1 MGQFGSMG
9 NFALPSLGGAGAAGM
24 GGVGAAGQAGA
35 LPKGHGRRHSVNT
48 SNGNKRETNINQAFS
63 FPAGSNNPT
72 QQLGGG
78 VSSGLA
84 EPMAHADN
92 SEGDFGHAGGPQHGQ
107 GRQFGHGRRESRG
120 SIGSLAGWGSNS
132 NIVTQS
138 SVPVNQTNVT
148 DLAQAQVQLQQLTQY
163 RASAGHSRVPS
174 FGMQQLQGTPG
185 GPGAQARKS
194 LFAPYLPAASIPP
207 LLQTGKLVIGT
218 LRVNKRNRSD
228 AYVATDVLDADV
240 FICGSKDRNRALE
253 GDVVAVELLD
263 VDDVWGTKKEKEEK
277 KRKKEENTA
286 YDPRFQQQLR
296 KQDKKKDDVE
306 VEGQGLTLFEDEE
319 VTDDQKPT
327 YAGHVVAVVE
337 RQAGQLFAGTL
348 GILRPSS
355 AATKEKQ
362 DAERRERDGIDV
374 RGADPSFRPKIIWFK
389 PIDKRV
395 PLVAIP
401 ADQAPQGFLDTPDQ
415 YINTLFVACIK
426 RWPITS
432 LHPFGSLVEELGE
445 IGNIEAETNA
455 LLKDCGFTDET
466 FSENVAKCLPPVPWT
481 IPQTEIDA
489 RKDFRQCRVFTI
501 DPETARDLDDALH
514 VNKLDDGTFEV
525 GVHIADVSHF
535 VKPNTALDREARR
548 RATTVYLVQRASP
561 MLPEILSS
569 TLCSLQPGE
578 DRLTFSA
585 VFRMTDEGRVLST
598 WFGKSVIKSASKLA
612 YAHAQTAIETGKLP
626 EGIKIHDDHDPEGIA
641 TDIKLLDDMAR
652 QMRARRF
659 NEGALRIDNV
669 KLSFALD
676 ADGRPD
682 DCKVYARL
690 DSHSLIEEFMLL
702 ANQAVAQKIASGLPD
717 QALLR
722 RHEAPIG
729 RRIEG
734 FTKRASR
741 LGYDFD
747 VASAGT
753 LMKSFGKLTQEDPEL
768 VLRMLATK
776 AMLQAKYI
784 CSGMFD
790 IAQYQHYALNIPIY
804 THFTSPIRRY
814 ADVIVHRQLE
824 AALCDNPEGRFLM
837 DSEAV
842 SKVAQHCNTKKAAAK
857 LAQEQ
862 SQHLFLCTLISDL
875 TQKYGPVRRQAS
887 VIGVLDQA
895 FDVVVEDFGIEKRV
909 HVDQM
914 PIESH
919 VHDERSNTLQLYWK
933 KGVDVIRYLAENK
946 GDPHLQR
953 IKQTAEKHAQLM
965 EASSQSVQAE
975 SALFEDDDEEDEA
988 EEGQIVE
995 VQGGAGTAKGRGAS
1009 VQRQKSANA
1018 KKEELKFEGYE
1029 ETSAGHCIQ
1038 TVKEL
1043 QTMPVIV
1050 SADLTVCPPVIIVYA
1065 VNPSCF

>member
-1 MGQFGSMG
+1 
-9 NFALPSLGGAGAAGM
+9 
-24 GGVGAAGQAGA
+24 
-35 LPKGHGRRHSVNT
+35 
-48 SNGNKRETNINQAFS
+48 
-63 FPAGSNNPT
+63 
-72 QQLGGG
+72 
-78 VSSGLA
+78 
-84 EPMAHADN
+84 
-92 SEGDFGHAGGPQHGQ
+92 
-107 GRQFGHGRRESRG
+107 
-120 SIGSLAGWGSNS
+120 
-132 NIVTQS
+132 
-138 SVPVNQTNVT
+138 
-148 DLAQAQVQLQQLTQY
+148 
-163 RASAGHSRVPS
+163 
-174 FGMQQLQGTPG
+174 
-185 GPGAQARKS
+185 
-194 LFAPYLPAASIPP
+194 
-207 LLQTGKLVIGT
+207 
-218 LRVNKRNRSD
+218 
-228 AYVATDVLDADV
+228 
-240 FICGSKDRNRALE
+240 
-253 GDVVAVELLD
+253 
-263 VDDVWGTKKEKEEK
+263 
-277 KRKKEENTA
+277 
-286 YDPRFQQQLR
+286 
-296 KQDKKKDDVE
+296 
-306 VEGQGLTLFEDEE
+306 
-319 VTDDQKPT
+319 
-327 YAGHVVAVVE
+327 
-337 RQAGQLFAGTL
+337 
-348 GILRPSS
+348 
-355 AATKEKQ
+355 
-362 DAERRERDGIDV
+362 
-374 RGADPSFRPKIIWFK
+374 
-389 PIDKRV
+389 
-395 PLVAIP
+395 
-401 ADQAPQGFLDTPDQ
+401 
-415 YINTLFVACIK
+415 
-426 RWPITS
+426 
-432 LHPFGSLVEELGE
+432 
-445 IGNIEAETNA
+445 
-455 LLKDCGFTDET
+455 
-466 FSENVAKCLPPVPWT
+466 
-481 IPQTEIDA
+481 
-489 RKDFRQCRVFTI
+489 
-501 DPETARDLDDALH
+501 
-514 VNKLDDGTFEV
+514 
-525 GVHIADVSHF
+525 
-535 VKPNTALDREARR
+535 
-548 RATTVYLVQRASP
+548 
-561 MLPEILSS
+561 
-569 TLCSLQPGE
+569 
-578 DRLTFSA
+578 
-585 VFRMTDEGRVLST
+585 
-598 WFGKSVIKSASKLA
+598 
-612 YAHAQTAIETGKLP
+612 
-626 EGIKIHDDHDPEGIA
+626 
-641 TDIKLLDDMAR
+641 MAR

-753 LMKSFGKLTQEDPEL
+753 LMKSFGKLTHEDPEL

-824 AALCDNPEGRFLM
+824 AALCDSESRYSWLDRRAERADVPDAFADPEGRFLM

-914 PIESH
+914 PIEVRRVSRMTALLLHSVHLRADEPTFCHPLQSH

-975 SALFEDDDEEDEA
+975 SALFEDDDEDDEA

-1043 QTMPVIV
+1043 QTSECCSLQSSLRP
-1050 SADLTVCPPVIIVYA
+1050 
-1065 VNPSCF
+1065 